1 MCLMIAIAA
10 LILIF
15 YGSERLQE
23 AVFAI
28 QSSGNEV
35 VLARDWE
42 ILTELWPFLAAAFL
56 LGVILVL
63 ILLKFT
69 PKSTTES

>member
-23 AVFAI
+23 AIFAI

-35 VLARDWE
+35 VLARDWG

-56 LGVILVL
+56 FGVIFVL
-63 ILLKFT
+63 ILLKFI

>member
-1 MCLMIAIAA
+1 MCLIIAIAA

-15 YGSERLQE
+15 YGSDRLQE

-28 QSSGNEV
+28 QSTGDEV
-35 VLARDWE
+35 ILARDWG

-56 LGVILVL
+56 LGVIFVL
-63 ILLKFT
+63 TLLKFVKK
-69 PKSTTES
+69 PTTES